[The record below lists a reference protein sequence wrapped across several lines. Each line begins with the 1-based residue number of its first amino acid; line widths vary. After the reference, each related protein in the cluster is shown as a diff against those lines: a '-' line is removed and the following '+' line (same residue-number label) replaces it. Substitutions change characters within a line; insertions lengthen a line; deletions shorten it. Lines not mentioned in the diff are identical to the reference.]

1 MRNNTEE
8 LRNTMPRR
16 SMRGILARSID
27 HANAKS
33 RRNRRASE
41 GRSQVMR
48 SLATHNHR
56 ISHDLLVVRI
66 NAIEYA
72 ALLRIPLTTFRQL
85 GRQIDEIAMAAV
97 LE

>member
-1 MRNNTEE
+1 
-8 LRNTMPRR
+8 
-16 SMRGILARSID
+16 
-27 HANAKS
+27 
-33 RRNRRASE
+33 
-41 GRSQVMR
+41 MR

-56 ISHDLLVVRI
+56 ISHDLRVVRI